1 MLKLMS
7 QETTAHVLS
16 FSPGKKVAFL
26 VLLYER
32 MIPELRSF
40 CVAENRDFSLFQR
53 AREEFWQWLMGGDS
67 SISWGRFRE
76 DILNAAPD
84 TEDFGA
90 LEGSFALNAAL
101 VAADIS
107 GFIEDGQER
116 HVVEALGYARD
127 SLDANATNQ
136 TGAVVFDRAVEDYVN
151 AHPLVQKEARTEEE
165 DVAFLSAIQ
174 DPPWPADIFSS
185 LRHRAETQ
193 RSLLR

>member
-16 FSPGKKVAFL
+16 FSAGKKVALL

-53 AREEFWQWLMGGDS
+53 ACEEFWQWLMGGDS
-67 SISWGRFRE
+67 SISWGQFRE

-84 TEDFGA
+84 TEDFGT

-101 VAADIS
+101 VAADIA
-107 GFIEDGQER
+107 GFIENGQER
-116 HVVEALGYARD
+116 HVVEAIGYARERSPRQDAARGSGAIIPCRRAASSD
-127 SLDANATNQ
+127 SAPKT
-136 TGAVVFDRAVEDYVN
+136 VWR
-151 AHPLVQKEARTEEE
+151 
-165 DVAFLSAIQ
+165 
-174 DPPWPADIFSS
+174 
-185 LRHRAETQ
+185 
-193 RSLLR
+193 